1 MSSTGLHLIRRAI
14 ADLQRSTSGTVFE
27 RAVNTAYAKGMIE
40 LAYAE
45 SLLNDTQYDDFNRQV
60 NNVNQVDR
68 LPVVDTSA
76 WQACNP
82 ACDPEF
88 NGGKSRFCMCAPAKA
103 AMQLAA
109 QQQGVASA

>member
-60 NNVNQVDR
+60 NDVNQVDR

-88 NGGKSRFCMCAPAKA
+88 DGAKSRFCVCAPAKA

-109 QQQGVASA
+109 KPQEVASA